1 MDVQDRHN
9 RYVMLQR
16 VKLLWLKGVLEE
28 SLHGAELL
36 DLNMAIRPNAVAGAH
51 APGWQQGP
59 SYPQGDEFDTPLPIG
74 KKIWQLYDEAG
85 GALLIMGAPG
95 AGKTTTLLQLVTSL
109 VERADLDEQQPV
121 PVVLSLATW
130 QGDKS
135 LAAWMVDELANQYE
149 VPRKL
154 GQEWIGNGRLLPL
167 LDGLDEVEQEL
178 RPGCAQAINQFRGQ
192 YPDEH
197 LVVTSRS
204 QDYKALDIRLELSQ
218 AIILQPLSLDQID
231 IYLASVGKR
240 LAGLRAALQTDVTL
254 RELAQTPLMLSIMTL
269 AYYRMPA
276 DIAISLGG
284 GDLSRKL
291 LFDVYVERMTR
302 YRGGDK
308 EYAPEDAVRWLAWLA
323 QQMAA
328 RNKTMFFLEGLQPN
342 WLPRGRQR
350 QYADRLKL
358 VVGLL
363 VLLVGLLGGMIGLL
377 VSGWPALAVAAGLAV
392 VAALLPVLFGRFLLR
407 HRVHWFQIE
416 TTETLDWSWPH
427 AWFGSGAGAFVG
439 ALIGLP
445 LSLIGDRNWS
455 DGLPWALLLAGFLG
469 LSQVLENA
477 LVRNDVKL
485 RTTPGQGIERSQRNG
500 WLVGGVSAAVTAVT
514 LLLIAFISSL
524 WLDFSLMRA
533 AGWIVGGA
541 LYLGL
546 VGGMLYGGL
555 AFLQHRRLL
564 AILQEDGVMPPDYVH
579 FLDYA
584 AERNLLRKVGGGY
597 MFAHALLLDYF
608 TKHYAGRDD

>member
-1 MDVQDRHN
+1 MDAQDRHN

-51 APGWQQGP
+51 APGWQQG
-59 SYPQGDEFDTPLPIG
+59 DEFDTPLPLG
-74 KKIWQLYDEAG
+74 TKIRQVYDQAG
-85 GALLIMGAPG
+85 GMLLIMGSPG

-109 VERADLDEQQPV
+109 VERADLDERHPV

-178 RPGCAQAINQFRGQ
+178 RLGCAQAINQFRSQ
-192 YPDEH
+192 YFDEP

-204 QDYKALDIRLELSQ
+204 QDYKALDVRLALSR
-218 AIILQPLSLDQID
+218 AIVLQPLSLEQID
-231 IYLASVGKR
+231 VYLASVGKR

-254 RELAQTPLMLSIMTL
+254 RELAQSPLMLSIMTL

-350 QYADRLKL
+350 QYAGRIKL
-358 VVGLL
+358 VVGGL
-363 VLLVGLLGGMIGLL
+363 VWLIGLLSGLMGLL
-377 VSGWPALAVAAGLAV
+377 VSGWLALAVAVGLGV
-392 VAALLPVLFGRFLLR
+392 GLALLPVLSGRFLLR
-407 HRVHWFQIE
+407 RRVGWFQIE

-427 AWFGSGAGAFVG
+427 AWFSSGAGAFVG

-445 LSLIGDRNWS
+445 LSLLGHRSWS

-485 RTTPGQGIERSQRNG
+485 RTSPGQGIERSLRNG

-514 LLLIAFISSL
+514 LLLIAFLSTL
-524 WLDFSLMRA
+524 WLKYDLVQA
-533 AGWIVGGA
+533 LGWIVGAA

-546 VGGMLYGGL
+546 AGGMLYGGL
-555 AFLQHRRLL
+555 AVLQHRRLL
-564 AILQEDGVMPPDYVH
+564 AILQADGVMPPDYVH

-597 MFAHALLLDYF
+597 MFVHALLLEYF
-608 TKHYAGRDD
+608 TMYG

>member
-1 MDVQDRHN
+1 MDAQDRHN

-51 APGWQQGP
+51 APGWE
-59 SYPQGDEFDTPLPIG
+59 QGDEFDTPLPLG
-74 KKIWQLYDEAG
+74 TKIRQVYDEAG

-95 AGKTTTLLQLVTSL
+95 AGKTTTLLQLVTDL
-109 VERADLDEQQPV
+109 VQRADLDERQPV

-154 GQEWIGNGRLLPL
+154 GQEWIGNGRLIPL

-192 YPDEH
+192 YSDEP

-218 AIILQPLSLDQID
+218 AIILQPLSLEQID
-231 IYLASVGKR
+231 LYLASVGKR
-240 LAGLRAALQTDVTL
+240 LAGLRAALQTDATL

-323 QQMAA
+323 RQMAA

-350 QYADRLKL
+350 QYAGRLKL
-358 VVGLL
+358 GVGMLVLLAGLSGGLVGLL
-363 VLLVGLLGGMIGLL
+363 VF
-377 VSGWPALAVAAGLAV
+377 GWPALAVAAGLAIM
-392 VAALLPVLFGRFLLR
+392 AALLPVLFGRFLLR
-407 HRVHWFQIE
+407 RRVHWFQIE

-427 AWFGSGAGAFVG
+427 AWFGFGAGVFVG

-445 LSLIGDRNWS
+445 LSLMGDRGWS

-469 LSQVLENA
+469 LGQMLENA
-477 LVRNDVKL
+477 LIRNDVKL
-485 RTTPGQGIERSQRNG
+485 RTTPGQGIERSRRNG
-500 WLVGGVSAAVTAVT
+500 WLVGGISGGVTAVT
-514 LLLIAFISSL
+514 LLLIAFISTL
-524 WLDFSLMRA
+524 WLDFSLMQA

-546 VGGMLYGGL
+546 VGGLLYGGL
-555 AFLQHRRLL
+555 AVLQHRRLL
-564 AILQEDGVMPPDYVH
+564 AILQTDGVMPPDYVH

-597 MFAHALLLDYF
+597 MFVHALLLEYF
-608 TKHYAGRDD
+608 TTHDA

>member
-1 MDVQDRHN
+1 MDAQDRHN

-36 DLNMAIRPNAVAGAH
+36 DLNMAIRPNAVANAY

-59 SYPQGDEFDTPLPIG
+59 SYPLGDEFDTPLPIG
-74 KKIWQLYDEAG
+74 RKIWQVYDAAG
-85 GALLIMGAPG
+85 GTLLIMGAPG
-95 AGKTTTLLQLVTSL
+95 AGKTTTLLQLVTDL
-109 VERADLDEQQPV
+109 VQRVDLDERQPV
-121 PVVLSLATW
+121 PVVLSLAAW

-154 GQEWIGNGRLLPL
+154 GQEWIGNGRLIPL

-192 YPDEH
+192 YSDEP

-218 AIILQPLSLDQID
+218 AIILQPLSLEQID
-231 IYLASVGKR
+231 LYLASVGKR
-240 LAGLRAALQTDVTL
+240 LAGLRAALQTDATL
-254 RELAQTPLMLSIMTL
+254 RELAQSPLMLSIMTL

-323 QQMAA
+323 RQMAA

-350 QYADRLKL
+350 QYAGRLKL
-358 VVGLL
+358 VVGGL
-363 VLLVGLLGGMIGLL
+363 VLLAGLSGGLAGLL
-377 VSGWPALAVAAGLAV
+377 VSGWPALVVAAGLGI
-392 VAALLPVLFGRFLLR
+392 AATLLPVLFGRFLLR
-407 HRVHWFQIE
+407 RRVHWFQIE
-416 TTETLDWSWPH
+416 PTETLDWSWPH

-445 LSLIGDRNWS
+445 LSLMGDRGWS
-455 DGLPWALLLAGFLG
+455 DGLPWALLLAAFLG
-469 LSQVLENA
+469 LGQMLENA
-477 LVRNDVKL
+477 LIRNDVKL
-485 RTTPGQGIERSQRNG
+485 RTTPGQGIERSRRNG
-500 WLVGGVSAAVTAVT
+500 WLVGGISGGVTAVF
-514 LLLIAFISSL
+514 LSLIAFFSTL
-524 WLDFSLMRA
+524 WLDFSLAQA
-533 AGWIVGGA
+533 AGWIVGAA

-546 VGGMLYGGL
+546 AGGMLYGGL
-555 AFLQHRRLL
+555 AVLQHRRLL
-564 AILQEDGVMPPDYVH
+564 AILQSDGVMPPDYVH

-597 MFAHALLLDYF
+597 MFVHALLLEYF
-608 TKHYAGRDD
+608 TTHDA